1 LTAAGRFV
9 IPTKQ
14 AYNMV
19 SMLQK
24 HFCIFTALL
33 VLCFV
38 PATGNAQY
46 RTKIVV
52 GYASMSSVVTTL
64 WVAQEKGFFAKNGLD
79 VQSVFIPG
87 SPTLIASIN
96 TGDVHM
102 AYTGGTATLG
112 AAVGGLDMKIIA
124 AFANFIQT
132 DLVARPE
139 IKTAADMK
147 GKRIGV
153 TSIGGTGWMSAM
165 LALEQIGLVP
175 ERDKISLASFGD
187 QRVISQALETGTIQ
201 GGALAGVFSRRLK
214 RSGYN
219 FLGEVEKIPLV
230 GTSIVVKADFL
241 ASHQATMRNALRA
254 LIEGHGFVLN
264 PANKPAVIEIMTKKL
279 GITDPMAAND
289 GYDDYVRRTDKKAFV
304 VVDGLKNIQRFMK
317 LRNPKI
323 ADINLDRLIDESIL
337 RELEKS
343 GFLEQ
348 ALSGKLA
355 AR

>member
-1 LTAAGRFV
+1 MT
-9 IPTKQ
+9 Q
-14 AYNMV
+14 Y
-19 SMLQK
+19 
-24 HFCIFTALL
+24 HFLSLIIFLALAFCPIE
-33 VLCFV
+33 V
-38 PATGNAQY
+38 GAQG

-165 LALEQIGLVP
+165 LALEQIGLSP
-175 ERDKISLASFGD
+175 ERDKISLAAFGD

-264 PANKPAVIEIMTKKL
+264 PANKPAVMEIMTKKL
-279 GITDPMAAND
+279 GITDPTAAND

-348 ALSGKLA
+348 ALGNKTAS
-355 AR
+355 R

>member
-1 LTAAGRFV
+1 MIL
-9 IPTKQ
+9 
-14 AYNMV
+14 
-19 SMLQK
+19 S
-24 HFCIFTALL
+24 FTA
-33 VLCFV
+33 V
-38 PATGNAQY
+38 NSDAQS
-46 RTKIVV
+46 RPKIVV
-52 GYASMSSVVTTL
+52 GYASMSSVATTL

-96 TGDVHM
+96 TGDVNM

-139 IKTAADMK
+139 IKTAADIK

-230 GTSIVVKADFL
+230 GTSVVVKADYL
-241 ASHQATMRNALRA
+241 SSYGAIVRNALRA
-254 LIEGHGFVLN
+254 LIEGHGYVLN
-264 PANKPAVIEIMTKKL
+264 QANKASVIEIMTKKL
-279 GITDPMAAND
+279 GVTDPVAAND

-304 VVDGLKNIQRFMK
+304 MVDGLKNIQRFMK

-323 ADINLDRLIDESIL
+323 GDINLDRLVDESIL
-337 RELEKS
+337 RDLEKS

-348 ALSGKLA
+348 ALGGKLA

>member
-1 LTAAGRFV
+1 
-9 IPTKQ
+9 
-14 AYNMV
+14 MV

-33 VLCFV
+33 VLCFI
-38 PATGNAQY
+38 PAKGNAQS

-175 ERDKISLASFGD
+175 ERDKISLAAFGD

-264 PANKPAVIEIMTKKL
+264 PANKLAVMEIMTKKL

-348 ALSGKLA
+348 VLGNKTAS
-355 AR
+355 R

>member
-1 LTAAGRFV
+1 MR
-9 IPTKQ
+9 
-14 AYNMV
+14 
-19 SMLQK
+19 QK
-24 HFCIFTALL
+24 HFSVLTALL
-33 VLCFV
+33 ILLFIAV
-38 PATGNAQY
+38 NSDAQS
-46 RTKIVV
+46 RPKIVV

-96 TGDVHM
+96 TGDVNM

-230 GTSIVVKADFL
+230 GTSVVVKADYL
-241 ASHQATMRNALRA
+241 SSHGAIVRNALRA
-254 LIEGHGFVLN
+254 LIEGHGYVLN
-264 PANKPAVIEIMTKKL
+264 QANKASVIEIMTKKL
-279 GITDPMAAND
+279 GLTDPVAAND
-289 GYDDYVRRTDKKAFV
+289 GHDDYVRRTDKKAFV

-323 ADINLDRLIDESIL
+323 GDINLDRLVDESIL
-337 RELEKS
+337 REFEKS

-348 ALSGKLA
+348 ALGGKVA